1 MTSNSSITVAGRRLE
16 TKYVAGD
23 SGAPVLVFLHEG
35 LGSIGLWYDVPG
47 ELARLTGC
55 SVLVYSRYGN
65 GFSEPLC
72 EPREVSY
79 MHDEARIALPALLE
93 YFSIAQAI
101 LVGHSDGASIAL
113 IAAAEDRGRIRGVV
127 AEAPHAFVE
136 DLSVESIAAAKSAYE
151 SGDLRKRLARHHQ
164 DPDRTFYGWNDVWL
178 KPEFRAWDIRP
189 LLAGIRAPL
198 LIVQGAGDEYGTL
211 AQVSAIRDSASGA
224 RVDSLVL
231 DRCGHAPHR
240 DRPDLTLL
248 AIAAFTAGVRSA
260 S

>member
-1 MTSNSSITVAGRRLE
+1 VTSNTSITVAGRRLE
-16 TKYVAGD
+16 TKYIAGD

-65 GFSEPLC
+65 GFSEPLR

-79 MHDEARIALPALLE
+79 MHDEARIVLPALLDR
-93 YFSIAQAI
+93 FSIAQAI

-136 DLSVESIAAAKSAYE
+136 DISVESIAAAKSAYE
-151 SGDLRKRLARHHQ
+151 SGHLRKRLARHHE
-164 DPDRTFYGWNDVWL
+164 DPDRTFYGWNDIWL
-178 KPEFRAWDIRP
+178 KPEFRAW
-189 LLAGIRAPL
+189 GIRALLTGIRVPL
-198 LIVQGAGDEYGTL
+198 LIVQGAQDEYGTL
-211 AQVSAIRDSASGA
+211 AQVASIRESAESG

-231 DRCGHAPHR
+231 ARCGHAPHR
-240 DRPDLTLL
+240 DRPDLTLP
-248 AIAAFTAGVRSA
+248 AIAAFAAGVRSV